1 MASTLWPTNGTFTG
15 RQIRQTVGAAWGALT
30 SRPLGA
36 RSGVVA
42 GTPTSVVSISGSTY
56 SVLAHKGVLDVES
69 SAVAG
74 PYNYSFD
81 STQTGTVNAA
91 DSTFG
96 RIDLLSITM
105 SDTSEGDASIS
116 GPTITY
122 TAGTPASTPAAP
134 STPAKSVVLAQIA
147 VPKLGTGSATIT
159 LIAPFA
165 VAAGGIVPC
174 RSTAEYPSSPYVG
187 QYVDD
192 ASLGLL
198 RWNGSAWGSTG
209 TRVDTLPTGYSIT
222 PASGFSFTSVVYS
235 RRADIVIMFVVC
247 NRTGATLTA
256 TSTGALTDTSVCTLN
271 GALMRPSF
279 DLYVPWRS
287 ANSAGTAHATSDGV
301 VKITD
306 MSPNSSL
313 VAGDTCEF
321 NLMFSVTA

>member
-15 RQIRQTVGAAWGALT
+15 RQIRQTIGAAWGALT
-30 SRPLGA
+30 GRPLGA

-42 GTPTSVVSISGSTY
+42 GTPSTVVSISGSTY

-69 SAVAG
+69 SLIAG

-91 DSTFG
+91 DATFD
-96 RIDLLSITM
+96 RADLLSITM

-122 TAGTPASTPAAP
+122 TPGTPAATPTQPA
-134 STPAKSVVLAQIA
+134 TPAKSIPFARIS

-174 RSTAEYPSSPYVG
+174 RTSAEYPSTPYVG

-192 ASLGLL
+192 ATLGLL
-198 RWNGSAWGSTG
+198 RWNGTTWAALRPLAWAAISLASGYG
-209 TRVDTLPTGYSIT
+209 TQNATPAYVLDASGNVQLAGGISKNSGAFTVGTTIATLPVGARPTRNIELSVACTDVGGFTTARLEIT
-222 PASGFSFTSVVYS
+222 
-235 RRADIVIMFVVC
+235 
-247 NRTGATLTA
+247 
-256 TSTGALTDTSVCTLN
+256 
-271 GALMRPSF
+271 
-279 DLYVPWRS
+279 
-287 ANSAGTAHATSDGV
+287 SAGAMSVFVAAGQTAVSWVSLDGLQFA
-301 VKITD
+301 
-306 MSPNSSL
+306 PSL
-313 VAGDTCEF
+313 P
-321 NLMFSVTA
+321 S